1 MIQIIDVSGSKSPA
15 AMLDFFVFS
24 TMENVVYILH
34 SQKLGK
40 YYIGFT
46 QNIDLRLDFHQN
58 DVQTRK
64 FTYKADDWELIFTIE
79 CKSKRQGLSI
89 EKHIKAMKSRVY
101 IQNLM
106 KYPEMTTKLLE
117 KYSDTSD
124 S

>member
-1 MIQIIDVSGSKSPA
+1 
-15 AMLDFFVFS
+15 MLDFFVFNP
-24 TMENVVYILH
+24 MVNNVYILH
-34 SQKLGK
+34 SKQLGK

-46 QNIDLRLDFHQN
+46 QNLDLRLDFHQN

-79 CKSKRQGLSI
+79 CKSKEQGLSI
-89 EKHIKAMKSRVY
+89 EKHLKAMKSRVY

-106 KYPEMTTKLLE
+106 KYPEMTTQLLE

-124 S
+124 C

>member
-1 MIQIIDVSGSKSPA
+1 
-15 AMLDFFVFS
+15 MLDFFVFS

-46 QNIDLRLDFHQN
+46 QNLDLRLDFHQN
-58 DVQTRK
+58 DSQTRK
-64 FTYKADDWELIFTIE
+64 FTNKADDWKLIFTIQ
-79 CKSKRQGLSI
+79 CKSKEKGLSI

-106 KYPEMTTKLLE
+106 KYPEMTTKILE
-117 KYSDTSD
+117 KYSDASD
-124 S
+124 G

>member
-1 MIQIIDVSGSKSPA
+1 
-15 AMLDFFVFS
+15 MLDFFVFS

-79 CKSKRQGLSI
+79 CKSKEQGLSI

-124 S
+124 C